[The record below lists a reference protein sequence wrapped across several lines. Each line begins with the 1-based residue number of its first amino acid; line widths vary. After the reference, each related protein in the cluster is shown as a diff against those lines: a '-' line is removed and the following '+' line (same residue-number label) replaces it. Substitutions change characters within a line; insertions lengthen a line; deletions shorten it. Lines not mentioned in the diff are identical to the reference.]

1 MFNFRVAETSHSVAR
16 EQVVVRA
23 GHFDVGKRGGAV
35 ARGGGEFVFG
45 VEVAEEDSY
54 NISERASLCYLTH
67 NQ

>member
-1 MFNFRVAETSHSVAR
+1 VAR